1 MLVHDNSNKLYA
13 FLVTHHQILEHSIIM
28 QQIIDY
34 FETDTPLLSNLLKLL
49 LLKWL
54 IYGDDYLKFYN
65 SME

>member
-49 LLKWL
+49 LLK
-54 IYGDDYLKFYN
+54 
-65 SME
+65 